1 MSNPGSSVR
10 FKNHFK
16 RLPVPFVIYAYL
28 EAVLEKVPEPKGK
41 RATIKYQNHVPSGYA
56 YKLVCFYD
64 DALSKPVEV

>member
-1 MSNPGSSVR
+1 M
-10 FKNHFK
+10 
-16 RLPVPFVIYAYL
+16 IYAYL